1 MNSKGKSLTILMAET
16 SLSSLYL
23 FIYFIYFDESQVV
36 FIQWIVV
43 EEG

>member
-23 FIYFIYFDESQVV
+23 FIYFDESQVV